1 MEPFTTPGCDNVT
14 VEDDVTVIS
23 SAPKPYVNVSAYTA
37 PTEQHSDLTKLFYSW
52 NEFDRSFDD
61 ARKRQY
67 SYVSFRNPA
76 RGVVQFYLM
85 VASKDCNAGINNLVF

>member
-1 MEPFTTPGCDNVT
+1 
-14 VEDDVTVIS
+14 
-23 SAPKPYVNVSAYTA
+23 
-37 PTEQHSDLTKLFYSW
+37 LTKLFYSW
-52 NEFDRSFDD
+52 NEFDRGFDD

-85 VASKDCNAGINNLVF
+85 VASKDYNAGINNLVF